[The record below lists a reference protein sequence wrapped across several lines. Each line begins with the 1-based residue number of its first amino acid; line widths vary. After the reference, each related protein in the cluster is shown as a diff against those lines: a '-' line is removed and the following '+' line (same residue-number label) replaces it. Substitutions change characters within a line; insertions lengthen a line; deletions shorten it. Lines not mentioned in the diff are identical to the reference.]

1 MAQSGAERQ
10 ATYRQRRATA
20 GDNGD
25 RRISTW
31 VATGAALALE
41 RLARHHG
48 VSQRAM
54 LEQLV
59 TAADERISRRLDPT
73 SPAWAAYFSGTTA

>member
-1 MAQSGAERQ
+1 MTQTGAERQ

-20 GDNGD
+20 GDNGE

-41 RLARHHG
+41 RHHG
-48 VSQRAM
+48 VSQREM
-54 LEQLV
+54 LEQLI
-59 TAADERISRRLDPT
+59 TAADGRITKRLDPT
-73 SPAWAAYFSGTTA
+73 SPEWTAYFSVTE